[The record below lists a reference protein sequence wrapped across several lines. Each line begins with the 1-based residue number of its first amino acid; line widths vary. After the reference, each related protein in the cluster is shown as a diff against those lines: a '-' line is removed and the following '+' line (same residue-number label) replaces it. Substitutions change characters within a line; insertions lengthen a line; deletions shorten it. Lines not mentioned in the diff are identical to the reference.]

1 MDFKVLF
8 PIAGRRRAGRH
19 SAAGGLQPL
28 SASERAEGRTGND
41 RGPVEASQ
49 RPTLPVHLLEPS
61 TGGNKE
67 NARSV
72 EHSEKQ
78 RGKRNRH
85 KYHVERKEVV
95 KKNTSRK
102 QSWKFTLKAIQIV
115 LCEVTSTSWWY
126 GVSQE
131 RLAHKSYVLEKAA
144 QTYCS
149 GMWRR
154 RKYASLIPWH
164 VAPCRISVFSD
175 PMSFL
180 LAAALKVVNDSGI
193 GGHS

>member
-1 MDFKVLF
+1 ML
-8 PIAGRRRAGRH
+8 AGEGQAGRH

-61 TGGNKE
+61 AGGNKE

-78 RGKRNRH
+78 RGERNRQRD
-85 KYHVERKEVV
+85 HVERKEVV

-102 QSWKFTLKAIQIV
+102 QSWKFTLRAIQIV
-115 LCEVTSTSWWY
+115 LCEVTSASWW
-126 GVSQE
+126 GQPGE
-131 RLAHKSYVLEKAA
+131 
-144 QTYCS
+144 
-149 GMWRR
+149 
-154 RKYASLIPWH
+154 
-164 VAPCRISVFSD
+164 
-175 PMSFL
+175 
-180 LAAALKVVNDSGI
+180 I
-193 GGHS
+193 GS